1 MSGVS
6 ITDELCAAD
15 LMSRTFVSA
24 APEDTLG
31 ELAEHLA
38 AADAGSA
45 LVLEFGRLTGILTS
59 RDIVRAVAG
68 LVHPSEATVRDWMSA
83 APVTARRDLPVDEAA
98 RLMLSGGFHH
108 LPVTEDDR
116 PVGVLG
122 LRSVV
127 SALRRGFPRLVI
139 GTGARLR
146 KTRKP

>member
-1 MSGVS
+1 MSGGS
-6 ITDELCAAD
+6 MTDELCAVD

-38 AADAGSA
+38 EADAGSA

-68 LVHPSEATVRDWMSA
+68 RVHPSEARVREWMSA
-83 APVTARRDLPVDEAA
+83 APVTAGRDLPVDDAA
-98 RLMLSGGFHH
+98 RLMLEGGFHH
-108 LPVTEDDR
+108 LPVIEDDR
-116 PVGVLG
+116 PVGVVG

-127 SALRRGFPRLVI
+127 SVLRRGFP
-139 GTGARLR
+139 GW
-146 KTRKP
+146 